1 MTSLL
6 LAPEEDDSGPARG
19 KSDEIAL
26 QRGMSDAQRQSE
38 FRKFRISFNPQKVGF
53 GILAWPGVDGTSA
66 SRDSVA
72 IAMKYL
78 RDGVEQKNEGERE

>member
-6 LAPEEDDSGPARG
+6 LVPEEDDSGPARG
-19 KSDEIAL
+19 QSDEIAL

-38 FRKFRISFNPQKVGF
+38 LRMFRISFDPQKVGF
-53 GILAWPGVDGTSA
+53 GILPWPGVDTTSV

-72 IAMKYL
+72 VAMKYL
-78 RDGVEQKNEGERE
+78 RDGVEEKNERESE